1 MQNKAKQRTEKE
13 IIVMGLS
20 LAYAIGVGFF
30 AVFRL
35 VNEEYIVGAFD
46 MLLSLF
52 GLYIFYLVWKT
63 NNAELPA
70 YAIAVISVVGTIA
83 TILLKGP
90 YQIYWAFPS
99 AALVFY
105 LLPTRH
111 AMILWLGSAVIIL
124 FLIRDMPTIQLVT
137 ISMTLLIT
145 SFFCHLFSTEMQNQN
160 DRLRLI
166 ANEDVLTKILNRR
179 AFNQDT
185 EALVKSKEVQSGIL
199 FDLDNFKQV
208 NDYFGHATGDEVLVQ
223 TTQFVKNMLQPG
235 DTIYRIGGDEFAILC
250 VNREFDYTYQLA
262 KEIHQAFGRSNIN
275 EEHNITLSI
284 AVAQKETDESIKDWL
299 GRLDS
304 ALYQAKRSGR
314 NQIIKSIR
322 H

>member
-1 MQNKAKQRTEKE
+1 MKTAPKQRTEKE

-20 LAYAIGVGFF
+20 LTYAICVAIF
-30 AVFRL
+30 AVIRL
-35 VNEEYIVGAFD
+35 LNDEWLVGAFD
-46 MLLSLF
+46 GLLSLF
-52 GLYIFYLVWKT
+52 GLYVFLLVWKT
-63 NNAELPA
+63 HNADLPA
-70 YAIAVISVVGTIA
+70 YAIAFISVVGTIA
-83 TILLKGP
+83 TIILKGP
-90 YQIYWAFPS
+90 YQIYWAYPS

-111 AMILWLGSAVIIL
+111 ALILWSISAVIIL
-124 FLIRDMPTIQLVT
+124 GLIRELPSIQLIS

-145 SFFCHLFSTEMQNQN
+145 SFFCHLFSTEMQNQH
-160 DRLRLI
+160 DRLRQI
-166 ANEDVLTKILNRR
+166 ANEDVLTKIRNRR

-185 EALVKSKEVQSGIL
+185 VELNDSINTLSGIL

-208 NDYFGHATGDEVLVQ
+208 NDYFGHSAGDKVLVE
-223 TTQFVKNMLQPG
+223 TTQFVSEMLKEE
-235 DTIYRIGGDEFAILC
+235 DLLYRIGGDEFAILC
-250 VNREFDYTYQLA
+250 DNRDFDYAYQLS
-262 KEIHQAFGRSNIN
+262 KEIHQAFGKSEIN
-275 EEHNITLSI
+275 KTHNVTLSI
-284 AVAQKETDESIKDWL
+284 AVAQKEKGEEVNDWL